1 VKFKANR
8 LVISLCLIAGFAGT
22 GFSQQRRTVPTSKY
36 VNGVPFFF
44 VMPRGDSGRAMQEAF
59 AGANIPM
66 WSGSFTYQGT
76 TYNFTMIGTNPASG
90 SATTNVPVV
99 IIPLK
104 FTFGGGVSL
113 SAESNVCNDT
123 QTALQRTQNSPI
135 LQAASFSPGGTNV
148 GNTQYIDA
156 FQRANFWS
164 SVSTTSSNY
173 HVLLSSVTVEPLQTI
188 SVSKRFGTTVAG
200 PCARIGEVDINFFD
214 SKAQGLLTTLG
225 IPATSFP
232 IFLDYNTFLTS
243 NRSCCILGYHSA
255 TSGNQTYAFAA
266 YSDPGI
272 FTAAGIRDIHALSHE
287 VGEWMD
293 DPFGNNIV
301 PAWGNVGQVS
311 GCQNNLEDGDPVT
324 GTAFNV
330 SLNGFTYHPEDLVF
344 LPWFSRQSPSSSV
357 NGWYTFLNTFASA
370 AAACP

>member
-1 VKFKANR
+1 MEQA
-8 LVISLCLIAGFAGT
+8 LAAS
-22 GFSQQRRTVPTSKY
+22 
-36 VNGVPFFF
+36 
-44 VMPRGDSGRAMQEAF
+44 
-59 AGANIPM
+59 NIPM
-66 WSGSFTYQGT
+66 WGVSFNYQAASYTLVMVGT
-76 TYNFTMIGTNPASG
+76 DPVLG

-104 FTFGGGVSL
+104 FSFSGGVSL
-113 SAESNVCNDT
+113 SAESKVCNDT
-123 QTALQRTQNSPI
+123 ETALQRTQNSPI
-135 LQAASFSPGGTNV
+135 LQSASFSPGGTNV

-164 SVSTTSSNY
+164 TVSASSTNY
-173 HVLLSSVTVEPLQTI
+173 HVLLAPVTVEPLQTI
-188 SVSKRFGTTVAG
+188 SVSKRTGTTVAG

-214 SKAQGLLTTLG
+214 SKAQSLLTTLG
-225 IPATSFP
+225 IPPTSFP

-255 TSGNQTYAFAA
+255 TSGSQTYAFAA

-272 FTAAGIRDIHALSHE
+272 FTASGIRDIHALSHE

-293 DPFGNNIV
+293 DPLGDNIV

-311 GCQNNLEDGDPVT
+311 GCQNNLEVGDPLTGIAFTVT
-324 GTAFNV
+324 
-330 SLNGFTYHPEDLVF
+330 LNGFTYHPEDLVF

-357 NGWYTFLNTFASA
+357 NGWYSFLNTFSSPASA
-370 AAACP
+370 CP